1 MASGATTPIG
11 HLGLVDLEAIDIR
24 CFETR
29 SIAHCAIDV
38 DDVTALATDE
48 VVMVVAHAVLVESW
62 RANWLNSTDQT
73 LVDQEAEGVVHRLAR
88 DCSDVG
94 LRCLGDVFRCAVG
107 LVGHRSENGEPL
119 RGDVES
125 VAFQGF

>member
-11 HLGLVDLEAIDIR
+11 HLGFVDLEAVHVR

-38 DDVTALATDE
+38 DDVTAFATDE
-48 VVMVVAHAVLVESW
+48 VVMVVSDAVLVQSG
-62 RANWLNSTDQT
+62 RANRLNSTDQT
-73 LVDQEAEGVVHRLAR
+73 FVDQKAEGVIHRLAG

-94 LRCLGDVFRCAVG
+94 LRCLGDVFGRAVG

-125 VAFQGF
+125 VALQGF

>member
-1 MASGATTPIG
+1 MAGGTTTPIG

-38 DDVTALATDE
+38 DDVTAFATDE
-48 VVMVVAHAVLVESW
+48 VVMVVSDAVLVQSG
-62 RANWLNSTDQT
+62 RANRLNSTDQT
-73 LVDQEAEGVVHRLAR
+73 FVDQKAEGVIHRLAG

-94 LRCLGDVFRCAVG
+94 LRCLGDVFGRAVG

-125 VAFQGF
+125 VALQGF